1 LKACC
6 ILFELNPEFPLQMA
20 KLLIQIKEVNFLNA
34 YLQIYIKKKSK
45 TQGKI
50 PNTAVQEWL

>member
-1 LKACC
+1 
-6 ILFELNPEFPLQMA
+6 MA